1 MLKLKRGI
9 ILIFLTASLSL
20 AQDKIDFN
28 VELLDGESKNFSE
41 MYSEG
46 PTLINFWAL
55 WCKPCRTEM
64 KALNDIYKKY
74 SDRGFQILGINQDTP
89 RSVAK
94 VKSFVA
100 SLSVEYHI
108 GLDPNQELFNM
119 FNGQLIPL
127 TILYDNEGNVV
138 YQNTGYLPGDEF
150 KIEEAVKKVLGDE

>member
-1 MLKLKRGI
+1 
-9 ILIFLTASLSL
+9 
-20 AQDKIDFN
+20 
-28 VELLDGESKNFSE
+28 
-41 MYSEG
+41 
-46 PTLINFWAL
+46 
-55 WCKPCRTEM
+55 M

-127 TILYDNEGNVV
+127 TILYDTEGNVV